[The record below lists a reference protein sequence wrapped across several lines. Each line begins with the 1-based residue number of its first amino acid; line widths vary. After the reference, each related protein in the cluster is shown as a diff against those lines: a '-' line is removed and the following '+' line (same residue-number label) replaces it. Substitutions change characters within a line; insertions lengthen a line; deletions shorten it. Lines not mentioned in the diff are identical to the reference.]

1 MAKKKDKEEVV
12 ICPVGRFFQELNEA
26 FEKDSV
32 FFKHMNQSRIEFL
45 KGLRALVD
53 ERIESFEK
61 KGSAKGR
68 KRATKIKVE

>member
-12 ICPVGRFFQELNEA
+12 ICPVGRFFHELNEA

-32 FFKHMNQSRIEFL
+32 FFKHMNRSRIEFL

-61 KGSAKGR
+61 KGAAKGQ
-68 KRATKIKVE
+68 KKATKIKVE